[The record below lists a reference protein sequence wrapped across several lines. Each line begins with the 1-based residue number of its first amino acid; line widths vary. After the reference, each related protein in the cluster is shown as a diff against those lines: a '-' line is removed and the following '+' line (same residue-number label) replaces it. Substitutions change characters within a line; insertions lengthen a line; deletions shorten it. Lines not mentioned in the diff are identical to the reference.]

1 MNHIQ
6 ANGITEY
13 MKENGGRAIVLFLLF
28 LLAIYELATSGLNSF
43 AIICIVPIIIL
54 FFYIGFKYKMF
65 IFWFLFVFNYFVMF
79 LGKMGYLN
87 IQASL
92 PNELMELLLIFIAI
106 VDYSE
111 FKGRNLNNVMLLALV
126 TWVGFCT
133 MEVLN
138 DTCDLGINVNAW
150 YKGARLMAFQL
161 LYAFIVCSLY
171 INSPKRVK
179 QFLYLWAFLSF
190 FAVYWA
196 WKQKTFGFND
206 AENNW
211 LYAKGH
217 YRQHMVNGIIRY
229 FSVFNDAA
237 IFGCHMA
244 AASVAFFIIGI
255 TSKLKKD
262 KIFFITAGIACTWA
276 MFTSGTRT
284 AIFCMIIGF
293 MLYIVLSKSV
303 KIAVPVSI
311 FFGLFICMLAFTKIG
326 NGNTQIRRMRT
337 AFNKND
343 ASANVRDVNKEA
355 MAKYVKDAPW
365 GMGIGLFTDDIPAFN
380 KYKILSQ
387 TPPDSEYVFIW
398 VHTGKIGITIFI
410 ITTIMM
416 LFGACWIVLF
426 RIRNSSLRG
435 IGAAFC
441 CAFVAIQLG
450 GYGNQILMQFP
461 NVVIFYGGLS
471 LVYVLPLIEPEF
483 QALEDNKLK
492 LQAERKE
499 ARLKKKRESRV

>member
-1 MNHIQ
+1 MIRAQ
-6 ANGITEY
+6 GFIEY
-13 MKENGGRAIVLFLLF
+13 AKENGGRVLVLFLLF
-28 LLAIYELATSGLNSF
+28 LLAIYELWTSGLNSF
-43 AIICIVPIIIL
+43 AIISALPVIVLLI
-54 FFYIGFKYKMF
+54 YAGFKFKMF
-65 IFWFLFVFNYFVMF
+65 IFWILFIFNYFVMF
-79 LGKMGYLN
+79 LSKMGYMP

-106 VDYSE
+106 IDSKD
-111 FKGRNLNNVMLLALV
+111 FQGGRLANMMCLALII
-126 TWVGFCT
+126 WVGFCT
-133 MEVLN
+133 LEVLN
-138 DTCDLGINVNAW
+138 DTCDLGININAW

-161 LYAFIVCSLY
+161 FYAFIVCTLY

-179 QFLYLWAFLSF
+179 QFLYIWAILSF
-190 FAVYWA
+190 FAVYWT
-196 WKQKTFGFND
+196 WKQKTFGFNA

-211 LYAKGH
+211 LYAQGH

-244 AASVAFFIIGI
+244 AASVAFYIIGI

-262 KIFFITAGIACTWA
+262 KIFFIIAGVACTWA

-284 AIFCMIIGF
+284 AIFCMIVGF

-326 NGNTQIRRMRT
+326 EGNDQIRRMRT
-337 AFNKND
+337 AFDKND
-343 ASANVRDVNKEA
+343 ASASVRDINKEA

-380 KYKILSQ
+380 KYKILSL

-398 VHTGKIGITIFI
+398 VHTGKIGIIVFV
-410 ITTIMM
+410 ITTILM
-416 LFGACWIVLF
+416 LFGACWVVLF
-426 RIRNSSLRG
+426 RINNPSLRG

-441 CAFVAIQLG
+441 CAFVSIHLG

-461 NVVIFYGGLS
+461 NVIIFYGGLG
-471 LVYVLPLIEPEF
+471 LVYVLPMIEKEY
-483 QALEDNKLK
+483 QALEDEQYKK
-492 LQAERKE
+492 QIERKE
-499 ARLKKKRESRV
+499 ERLKKKRESRI